1 MFIQRNDN
9 SDNWKKSLGVLN
21 NSSMLKR
28 WLEGELNVNR
38 LNNGCSISLLVQC
51 MVIKWDINRKMN
63 NIQF

>member
-21 NSSMLKR
+21 NSSVLKR

-38 LNNGCSISLLVQC
+38 LNNECSISLLVQC